1 MGFAEDKF
9 HQYLKENMQS
19 LTDITLTEI
28 LMYLPCLT
36 TQNQEKLR
44 QRVLLNGNEAT
55 LWEFITD
62 LKKRD
67 NWANQFLSALRKC
80 RQYRLA
86 DDLQSVYDSYSP
98 VKRASEPRNPPP
110 RMPQAASLDHSPYN
124 SPQQPQVVPPY
135 QSNTQPQASTS
146 NTPKA
151 LYSDVVQAVAPVH
164 AQANSSLAIPE
175 NSPEVQQDSE
185 ALQSVQESGQTQLHP
200 YLEHHPVPTRS
211 HSDFDTQSWSSPNPI
226 NHEMQSRRSNEAR
239 VPVTETSS
247 ESSYYQE
254 NSNFHNTHQDQES
267 TEPAVTSF
275 TNAEDNSANVLSN
288 PSSTS
293 LASQITHPRPD
304 EIRTL
309 PGPSIHPT
317 HLPAAIQPSGL
328 TTYTERLKAMT
339 QPPFSTGLE
348 SSHNQPPLASNTD
361 QYHVPVNTEPSSSS
375 ITHTEHLPVG
385 VQPSTAQVT
394 HIERLPVGVQPSTA
408 RVTHTERLPV
418 GVQPSNARVTHT
430 ERLPVGVQPS
440 TAQVTH
446 TERLPVGVQPST
458 AQVTHTERLPVG
470 IQPSTAQ
477 VTHTENTQPNI
488 QLVSFLNNS
497 PEHNTTKSSNSVAGN
512 VPDSAQPSNTC
523 FTSTDNIATIAP
535 TLPAPETA
543 TNHSTASTARDGDV
557 QQATPATYLGGGR
570 STVHPVPGNR
580 NDEYYISKPG
590 VLQSNFENIRIGEDA
605 NASDVTISNDPL
617 QISVSIHSRTNQTR
631 RIGDDVTGGA
641 VNMESDPL
649 MFSSGGQS
657 RNNSQN
663 GRTISDPLMI
673 SSSSSMISSA
683 GPPNLRDTFSPMNH
697 QPRTPQR
704 GATGDVNG
712 NTPMQYP
719 KDPEENEYTFKSS
732 PGESFRYSGR
742 HKVELSPPEDAP
754 TNIPEEYS
762 FDTDTETARF
772 SLNYNEEASVD
783 LTAGNADRMH
793 QRPSVK
799 KHDGKNGNESEK
811 QMENQDRERTSQTDN
826 SYTSNILLVSLI
838 VAAISVSVIMLWR
851 KN

>member
-375 ITHTEHLPVG
+375 ITHTEH
-385 VQPSTAQVT
+385 
-394 HIERLPVGVQPSTA
+394 
-408 RVTHTERLPV
+408 
-418 GVQPSNARVTHT
+418 
-430 ERLPVGVQPS
+430 
-440 TAQVTH
+440 
-446 TERLPVGVQPST
+446 LPVGVQPST